1 MSTRLA
7 TTLLG
12 ALLATLPLG
21 AQPAPPAPT
30 GAAAASAPSPWANKL
45 FLDDIVT
52 NPSQPAPEEIAY
64 NFGTVPKG
72 TLCVFKFTITNI
84 YAVPIQVTDIRRT
97 SETVQA
103 YPPQK
108 VLQAYDKG
116 ELVVTLDSSKFTG
129 AGTETVQVSFGPTN
143 VSTATLRVSAVSRA
157 DVTLAPGSFNF
168 GVVTPGSTPTKSV
181 TLEYAG
187 KQKDWAVTGVV
198 NPTGPFEVTLGASKG
213 GKTKV
218 SVTLKSKTDGA
229 TGSFNDFLQL
239 LTNDPTTP
247 VINVAINGTLL
258 SPLEVRPG
266 KVNFAAV
273 RLGES
278 RSFHV
283 LVSGNGVG
291 AFKVEPLADAGDG
304 LSVQTLPGEGP
315 NQTIVVKFTPTKAG
329 AFAKDV
335 KLTTNL
341 KSMATVN
348 LSVAAEVLP

>member
-1 MSTRLA
+1 MTRLA
-7 TTLLG
+7 TTLVG
-12 ALLATLPLG
+12 ALLLALPLA
-21 AQPAPPAPT
+21 AQPAPAPPA
-30 GAAAASAPSPWANKL
+30 AAPSPWANKL
-45 FLDDIVT
+45 FLADIAA
-52 NPSQPAPEEIAY
+52 NPSQPAPDEIAFD
-64 NFGTVPKG
+64 FGTVPKG
-72 TLCVFKFTITNI
+72 TLCVHKFTITNI
-84 YAVPIQVTDIRRT
+84 YAVPMQVTDIRRT
-97 SETVQA
+97 SETAQA

-108 VLQAYDKG
+108 VLQAYDKA
-116 ELVVTLDSSKFTG
+116 EFVVTLDSSKFTG
-129 AGTETVQVSFGPTN
+129 TGSETVQVSFGPTN

-157 DVTLAPGSFNF
+157 DVMLAPGSFNF

-198 NPTGPFEVTLGASKG
+198 DPTGPFEVTLGQSKA

-218 SVTLKSKTDGA
+218 SVTLKSKTDGV

-239 LTNDPTTP
+239 LTNDPATP
-247 VINVAINGTLL
+247 VVNVAINGTLL

-341 KSMATVN
+341 KSLATVN
-348 LSVAAEVLP
+348 LSVVAEVLP

>member
-1 MSTRLA
+1 MTRLA
-7 TTLLG
+7 TTLTA
-12 ALLATLPLG
+12 ALLVALPLC
-21 AQPAPPAPT
+21 AQPALAP
-30 GAAAASAPSPWANKL
+30 AAAAPSPWANKL
-45 FLDDIVT
+45 FLADIAT
-52 NPSQPAPEEIAY
+52 NPSQPAPQEIAY
-64 NFGTVPKG
+64 DFGTVPKG
-72 TLCVFKFTITNI
+72 TLCVTKFTITNI
-84 YAVPIQVTDIRRT
+84 YAVPVQVTDIRRT

-108 VLQAYDKG
+108 VLQAYDKA
-116 ELVVTLDSSKFTG
+116 EFVVTLDSSKFTG

-157 DVTLAPGSFNF
+157 DVMLAPGSLNF

-181 TLEYAG
+181 TLEYTG
-187 KQKDWAVTGVV
+187 KQADWAVTGVV
-198 NPTGPFEVTLGASKG
+198 DPTGPFEVTLGESKK
-213 GKTKV
+213 GKTKIG
-218 SVTLKSKTDGA
+218 VTLKSKADGV

-239 LTNDPTTP
+239 LTNDPATP

-283 LVSGNGVG
+283 LVTGNGVG
-291 AFKVEPLADAGDG
+291 AFKVDPLADIGDG

-341 KSMATVN
+341 KSLATVN
-348 LSVAAEVLP
+348 LSVVAEVLP

>member
-1 MSTRLA
+1 MTTRLA
-7 TTLLG
+7 TTLVG
-12 ALLATLPLG
+12 ALLFALPLN
-21 AQPAPPAPT
+21 AQP
-30 GAAAASAPSPWANKL
+30 AASAPSPWANKL
-45 FLDDIVT
+45 FLADIAA
-52 NPSQPAPEEIAY
+52 NPSQPAPDEVVHD
-64 NFGTVPKG
+64 FGTVPKG
-72 TLCVFKFTITNI
+72 TLCVHKFTVTNI
-84 YAVPIQVTDIRRT
+84 YAVPMQVTDIRRT
-97 SETVQA
+97 SETAQA
-103 YPPQK
+103 YPPLK
-108 VLQAYDKG
+108 VLQAYDKA
-116 ELVVTLDSSKFTG
+116 EFVVTLDSSKFTG
-129 AGTETVQVSFGPTN
+129 VGSETVQVSFGPTN
-143 VSTATLRVSAVSRA
+143 VSTATLRVTALIRA
-157 DVTLAPGSFNF
+157 DVMLAPGSLNF

-198 NPTGPFEVTLGASKG
+198 DPTGPFEVALGQSKA

-218 SVTLKSKTDGA
+218 SVTLKSKTDGV

-239 LTNDPTTP
+239 LTNDPATP

-291 AFKVEPLADAGDG
+291 AFKVEPLSDAGDG

-315 NQTIVVKFTPTKAG
+315 NQTIVVKFTPTK
-329 AFAKDV
+329 
-335 KLTTNL
+335 T
-341 KSMATVN
+341 
-348 LSVAAEVLP
+348 